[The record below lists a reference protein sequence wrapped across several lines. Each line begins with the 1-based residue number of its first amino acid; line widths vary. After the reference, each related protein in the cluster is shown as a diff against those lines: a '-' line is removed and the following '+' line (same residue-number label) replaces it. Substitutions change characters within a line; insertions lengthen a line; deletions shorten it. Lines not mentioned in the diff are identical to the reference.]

1 MNKTEKVLALI
12 GLQSSGVCVCVC
24 AHRFPRNFMLKKL
37 LFLPRDLSNKE
48 ELGES
53 EMVFKAGARG
63 TLMTYIL
70 VSNGD
75 K

>member
-1 MNKTEKVLALI
+1 
-12 GLQSSGVCVCVC
+12 
-24 AHRFPRNFMLKKL
+24 MLKKL